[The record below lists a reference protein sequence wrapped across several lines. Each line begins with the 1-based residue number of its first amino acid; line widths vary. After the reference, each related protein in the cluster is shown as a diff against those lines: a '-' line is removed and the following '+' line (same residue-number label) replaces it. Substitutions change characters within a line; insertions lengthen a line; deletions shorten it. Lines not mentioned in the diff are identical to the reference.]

1 MKTALFQFGQSLKGG
16 RALAKQA
23 RSLAKRFCFITRKGN
38 LNDEIEAYEHIGAL
52 SVIRKPDPPLSVGA
66 ARSKKQT
73 KKARDHAMKEPA
85 NNIRDEIKS
94 AVQRAVPALSKK
106 GIRAMWYD
114 KQVVPAYKRRID
126 PAIHA
131 AGYKPVLIKNKEHIN
146 KIDD

>member
-1 MKTALFQFGQSLKGG
+1 VLDMYFPTKVNTDADRATLDQKREDYCAAEEKLKTALFQFGQSLKGG

-23 RSLAKRFCFITRKGN
+23 RSLAKRFCFIARKGN
-38 LNDEIEAYEHIGAL
+38 LNDEIEACEHIGAL

-106 GIRAMWYD
+106 AFELCGMISR
-114 KQVVPAYKRRID
+114 
-126 PAIHA
+126 
-131 AGYKPVLIKNKEHIN
+131 
-146 KIDD
+146 